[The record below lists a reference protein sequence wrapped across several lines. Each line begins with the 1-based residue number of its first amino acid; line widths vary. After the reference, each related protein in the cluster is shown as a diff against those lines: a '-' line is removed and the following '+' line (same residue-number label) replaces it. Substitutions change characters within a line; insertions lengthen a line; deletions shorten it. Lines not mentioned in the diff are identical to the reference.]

1 MENLYLPGTI
11 LSARGR
17 DWIFLPSCEREV
29 LRLRLPATRQADQ
42 IGRDLPLERDRVPP
56 AHFSDPDPVNG
67 GANGNITLFDV
78 ARRGRRSMMRPF
90 RLGRSVIIKAAVL
103 DLNYLYRSA

>member
-11 LSARGR
+11 LNARGQ
-17 DWIFLPSCEREV
+17 DWIFLPTREREV
-29 LRLRLPATRQADQ
+29 LRLRLPATSQADQ

-56 AHFSDPDPVNG
+56 ARFSDPDPANG
-67 GANGNITLFDV
+67 GANRNVTLFDA
-78 ARRGRRSMMRPF
+78 ARRGCRSVMRPF
-90 RLGRSVIIKAAVL
+90 RLGRSVMIEAAVL